1 MKRFILLIILFFS
14 CKKDPDVVPPPSKE
28 LVEFN
33 SEIVN
38 SIWVLKEIEFLNQ
51 INTYSDT
58 LKFLE
63 DSVLIYNGETTTYE
77 FYITSDDTRELRLT
91 TSPVGYI
98 DCQLEVDNLIKGK
111 LLKHPFNN
119 VFILSNNYK
128 ITLHRIK

>member
-1 MKRFILLIILFFS
+1 MKRLILLIILFFS

-63 DSVLIYNGETTTYE
+63 DSVLIYNSETHN
-77 FYITSDDTRELRLT
+77 I
-91 TSPVGYI
+91 
-98 DCQLEVDNLIKGK
+98 
-111 LLKHPFNN
+111 
-119 VFILSNNYK
+119 
-128 ITLHRIK
+128 